1 MLGLRIISFSFCMHH
16 VPLLSQLAIEIFTYS
31 FFMHKTKIDSSHLT
45 FITFFLQHFASV
57 FIDKLQSH
65 SSIYYNFK
73 MALYPVVQIH
83 NKTGE

>member
-1 MLGLRIISFSFCMHH
+1 MHH
-16 VPLLSQLAIEIFTYS
+16 VPLLRQLAIAICTYS
-31 FFMHKTKIDSSHLT
+31 FFMHKTKIDSSH
-45 FITFFLQHFASV
+45 FFLQHFACV

-65 SSIYYNFK
+65 SSIYYNCK